1 MQALSAQINEIFN
14 SKAWKIALLF
24 RRTRAVLV
32 PHNSRRGRWLHLAA
46 RAVFHLR
53 RHGMRSFTR
62 QVVAK
67 LKHEDVVASVV
78 NPQPGLFAIIAQD
91 GRPCPMPAIS
101 VVIEKNPELNLPSV
115 SETDVLNWVSAQTLR
130 GIEVVVWNSDTGTAT
145 TLGESVRTW
154 DAPSPEEL
162 CRSLAGR
169 YLCMA
174 SPDLIQRNRA
184 YLEAN
189 LIALESEGLAFTV
202 NTLGQPDWLL
212 AHLRSGHLPGDR
224 MLPYLRQ
231 VIRKDCA
238 RNDFSLDIT
247 SCLTERQDMPTVAGK
262 IIAHTT
268 AFPDMDHPFP
278 FETLLAETVEWR
290 LKGSYILARSSSQT
304 PWEPLEHV
312 VHPINTVI
320 PIPPEPS
327 NLPTIIIFMPFLAVG
342 GAERLALQLMRH
354 LQNQVRFV
362 VVTVEGMDAALGTTA
377 DAFHQTVPFVYTAAD
392 YLLPPLNF
400 SLLSYLIERFQADTF
415 YIANGSNLI
424 YDALSAL
431 RQRYP
436 GLRIVDQVYDHQ
448 FGWINRYD
456 QTVVAAMD
464 AYISANPNITR
475 AYAERGA
482 RPEQIHFVEHAI
494 NMEDVNPA
502 DYPAEHCHQIKQ
514 KLGLPVE
521 KKLVTF
527 CARLHPQK
535 RPLDFIELARR
546 FTGED
551 GIHFLMVG
559 DGPLAS
565 AVEEQVARTGLKN
578 FTRCKFY
585 TPISDIYAITD
596 VMVLPSEY
604 EAMPLVI
611 LETLAMGKPVVATD
625 VGHIRDVVEM
635 THGGVVVSNIGDV
648 AALRMGVLQALREPV
663 DSAAMRQIIEQRFGI
678 SHIAQQYLQVWL
690 GEDHA

>member
-1 MQALSAQINEIFN
+1 MLNIPRGG
-14 SKAWKIALLF
+14 
-24 RRTRAVLV
+24 RRE
-32 PHNSRRGRWLHLAA
+32 RWLRIGMRAA
-46 RAVFHLR
+46 FYLR
-53 RHGMRSFTR
+53 RYGMRSFTR
-62 QVVAK
+62 LIMAK

-78 NPQPGLFAIIAQD
+78 NPQLDLFEIIAQD

-101 VVIEKNPELNLPSV
+101 VVIEKNPEINLPSV
-115 SETDVLNWVSAQTLR
+115 SESDVLAWVSGQTLR
-130 GIEVVVWNSDTGTAT
+130 GIEVVVWNSDTGTAV
-145 TLGESVRTW
+145 TLGEPLRAW
-154 DAPSPEEL
+154 DTPDLEEL
-162 CRSLAGR
+162 CHGLAGR
-169 YLCMA
+169 YMCMA
-174 SPDLIQRNRA
+174 SPDLLQRNRA
-184 YLEAN
+184 YLETN

-202 NTLGQPDWLL
+202 NALGKPDWLL
-212 AHLRSGHLPGDR
+212 APLRSSHLPGDR

-231 VIRKDCA
+231 VIRRDCV

-247 SCLTERQDMPTVAGK
+247 GCLIERPDMPSVAGK
-262 IIAHTT
+262 IIVHTT
-268 AFPDMDHPFP
+268 AFPDIDHPFP
-278 FETLLAETVEWR
+278 TETLLAETVEWR
-290 LKGSYILARSSSQT
+290 LTGNYILARSNSQI
-304 PWEPLEHV
+304 PWAPLEHV
-312 VHPINTVI
+312 VRPVNTVI
-320 PIPPEPS
+320 PVLPESS

-342 GAERLALQLMRH
+342 GAERLALQLIRH
-354 LQNQVRFV
+354 LQDRIRFV

-400 SLLSYLIERFQADTF
+400 SFLSYLIERFQADTL
-415 YIANGSNLI
+415 YIANGSNWI
-424 YDALSAL
+424 YDALGTL
-431 RQRYP
+431 RQHYP

-456 QTVVAAMD
+456 QTIVAAIN
-464 AYISANPNITR
+464 AYISANPNITQ
-475 AYAERGA
+475 AYAKHGVL
-482 RPEQIHFVEHAI
+482 PEQIYFVEHAI

-502 DYPAEHCHQIKQ
+502 DYSVEHCHQIKQ
-514 KLGLPVE
+514 KMGLPVE

-565 AVEEQVARTGLKN
+565 AVEEQVARIGLKN

-635 THGGVVVSNIGDV
+635 THAGVVVPNIGDV

-663 DSAAMRQIIEQRFGI
+663 DSAAMRQIIVQRFGI
-678 SHIAQQYLQVWL
+678 LHIAQQYLQVWF

>member
-1 MQALSAQINEIFN
+1 MLNIPRGG
-14 SKAWKIALLF
+14 
-24 RRTRAVLV
+24 RRE
-32 PHNSRRGRWLHLAA
+32 RWLRIGM
-46 RAVFHLR
+46 RATFYLK
-53 RHGMRSFTR
+53 RHGMRSFIR
-62 QVVAK
+62 RIVAK
-67 LKHEDVVASVV
+67 LKHEDVVTSVV
-78 NPQPGLFAIIAQD
+78 NPRPSLFVIIAQD

-101 VVIEKNPELNLPSV
+101 VVIEKNFDLNLPPV
-115 SETDVLNWVSAQTLR
+115 READVLAWASAQSLR
-130 GIEVVVWNSDTGTAT
+130 EIEVVVWNSDTGTAT

-154 DAPSPEEL
+154 SASSLEEL
-162 CRSLAGR
+162 CRNLAGR

-174 SPDLIQRNRA
+174 SPDLLQHNRA
-184 YLEAN
+184 YLETN
-189 LIALESEGLAFTV
+189 LITLESEGLAFTL
-202 NTLGQPDWLL
+202 NSLGKSDWLL
-212 AHLRSGHLPGDR
+212 AHLNSGHLPGDR

-238 RNDFSLDIT
+238 RNDFSLDIS
-247 SCLTERQDMPTVAGK
+247 SCLTKRQDMPTVAGK

-268 AFPDMDHPFP
+268 ALPDADNPFP
-278 FETLLAETVEWR
+278 AETLLAETVEWR
-290 LKGSYILARSSSQT
+290 SLGSYILARSNSQI

-312 VHPINTVI
+312 VHPVNTVI
-320 PIPPEPS
+320 PVLPEPS

-342 GAERLALQLMRH
+342 GAERLALQLIRH
-354 LQNQVRFV
+354 LEDQVRFV
-362 VVTVEGMDAALGTTA
+362 VVTIEGMDATLGTTA
-377 DAFHQTVPFVYTAAD
+377 DAFRQTVPFVYTAAD

-400 SLLSYLIERFQADTF
+400 SLLSYLIERFQVDTL
-415 YIANGSNLI
+415 YIANGANFI
-424 YDALSAL
+424 YDALSTL

-456 QTVVAAMD
+456 QTVVTAMD
-464 AYISANPNITR
+464 AHISANPNISR
-475 AYAERGA
+475 AYAEHGV

-494 NMEDVNPA
+494 NMDDVNPA
-502 DYPAEHCHQIKQ
+502 DYPVEHCLQIKQ

-521 KKLVTF
+521 KKLITF

-546 FTGED
+546 FIGEG

-559 DGPLAS
+559 DGPLGF
-565 AVEEQVARTGLKN
+565 AVEEQVVHIGLKN

-663 DSAAMRQIIEQRFGI
+663 DSATMRQIIEQRFGI